1 MSRDGW
7 RSGLFFALVGSG
19 AAITHLAVFAL
30 LEHQIWPE
38 LANALGFGVAF
49 AVSFV
54 GHRWL
59 SFAGTRTPLWQS
71 LQRYAI
77 TALAGFAFNELC
89 FVLLYRWWGWPS
101 LWALLLAMG
110 LAAVQTFLLSRF
122 WAFMR

>member
-1 MSRDGW
+1 MNRNAW

-30 LEHQIWPE
+30 LEHLIWPE
-38 LANALGFGVAF
+38 MANALGFVVAF
-49 AVSFV
+49 GVSFV

-59 SFAGTRTPLWQS
+59 SFAGTSTPLWQS

-77 TALAGFAFNELC
+77 TSLAGFAFNELC

-101 LWALLLAMG
+101 LLALLVAMG
-110 LAAVQTFLLSRF
+110 LAAVQTFVLSRF